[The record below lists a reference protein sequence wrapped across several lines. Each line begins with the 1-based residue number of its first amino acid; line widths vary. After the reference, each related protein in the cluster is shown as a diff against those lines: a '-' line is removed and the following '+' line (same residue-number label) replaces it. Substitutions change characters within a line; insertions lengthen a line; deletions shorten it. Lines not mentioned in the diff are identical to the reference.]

1 MIYRYRLFTFV
12 VLGVLFTTTLVSLWL
27 PNATNAAQAKAPIS
41 AATATAVPAAVASAD
56 GGDPALPKP
65 VDGCPY
71 LSVTDAAALL
81 QEDVQEQAFGNLLLA
96 PAAGSAYPFTSALCG
111 YVSQADQPAAP
122 HLATRVAARAVVAA
136 ELLKGQEIK
145 LMPLIDIVRS
155 SRPNTNPASQR
166 FTEERLVFEALL
178 WGGNVS
184 GAIEYLYALTHDQ
197 PTMHARYVSALG
209 GSNLWVWVVLPEGH
223 FALLID
229 GAFNVV
235 AALLSQAANEQVAL
249 DVATALA
256 LQMQGNLRPSAQ
268 TPRTGACEFLSHADA
283 MRVLSHPL
291 PLAADQGTGFCG
303 YGGMAQRLAE
313 ADLIPLEA
321 LPDGIASG
329 VLAGDAAKAFL
340 LRFGETLYQENPV
353 KDEAIYAN
361 LKEQVASG
369 DFEKAINAFA
379 DLAEQKRW
387 SWTTGTGDGTHLFYR
402 LTNEAD
408 QLAIELLARPD
419 SLLGVIVAK
428 LPRHRS
434 VHWALGWLDS
444 DDGDLLNKVPSDLL
458 PTPTITPTPAP
469 PTPTSTPA
477 ETPSSLSAGLP
488 GHNSKTCFLITLEE
502 AEAIFGRAA
511 IVQDN
516 MAVPGFI
523 TCIHTPAEPIAGSP
537 DAALLTTFPF
547 ASFDSFFDQ
556 LSLTDAE
563 RKAIYEQA
571 AKAMES
577 HDWEPVFQKLLA
589 LSSGLPGWHGERVNS
604 EDADNLFFSQVTTQ
618 GKQLFWFSY
627 NREMKF
633 QFGIAGAVPA
643 DRSDETLLAAVQ
655 EITANFWQAYK
666 EALATP
672 APTSTLISTPT
683 PTGK

>member
-12 VLGVLFTTTLVSLWL
+12 VLGVLFTATLVSLLL
-27 PNATNAAQAKAPIS
+27 PSATNAAQAKAPIS
-41 AATATAVPAAVASAD
+41 AAAVAAANQV
-56 GGDPALPKP
+56 DPTLPNP

-71 LSVTDAAALL
+71 LTSADAAALL
-81 QEDVQEQAFGNLLLA
+81 QEEVQAQAFGNLRLA
-96 PAAGSAYPFTSALCG
+96 PAEGGAYPVASALCG
-111 YVSQADQPAAP
+111 YVSQADQPATP
-122 HLATRVAARAVVAA
+122 YLATQVAAARAVVTA
-136 ELLKGQEIK
+136 ELSRGAAIK

-166 FTEERLVFEALL
+166 FNDERVVFEALL
-178 WGGNVS
+178 WGDNRS
-184 GAIEYLYALTHDQ
+184 GVIEYLYALTHDQ
-197 PTMHARYVSALG
+197 PTMHARYVSELG
-209 GSNLWVWVVLPEGH
+209 GSNLWVWVPLPEGH

-229 GAFNVV
+229 EAFNVI
-235 AALLSQAANEQVAL
+235 AALLSQTADEQVAL

-256 LQMQGNLRPSAQ
+256 LQMQGNLRPKAQ
-268 TPRTGACEFLSHADA
+268 TPRIGECEFLSHANA
-283 MRVLSHPL
+283 MRVLGRPL
-291 PLAADQGTGFCG
+291 PLATDQGDGLCG
-303 YGGMAQRLAE
+303 YGGMAQRLVE

-329 VLAGDAAKAFL
+329 VLAGEAAKAFL
-340 LRFGETLYQENPV
+340 LRFGATLYEENPV
-353 KDEAIYAN
+353 KDEVIYAN
-361 LKEQVASG
+361 LKEEVATG
-369 DFEKAINAFA
+369 DFAKAI
-379 DLAEQKRW
+379 DSLKYLAEQERW
-387 SWTTGTGDGTHLFYR
+387 DWITGTGEGSQLFYR

-408 QLAIELLARPD
+408 KFAIELLVRPD
-419 SLLGVIVAK
+419 GLLGVIVAK

-434 VHWALGWLDS
+434 ARWALGWLDS
-444 DDGDLLNKVPSDLL
+444 DDGDLLNKAPSDLP

-477 ETPSSLSAGLP
+477 ETRSAPSTGLP
-488 GHNSKTCFLITLEE
+488 GHNLKKCSLIKLED

-516 MAVPGFI
+516 MAVPGFL

-563 RKAIYEQA
+563 REAIYEQA
-571 AKAMES
+571 AKAAES

-589 LSSGLPGWHGERVNS
+589 LSSGLPGWHGERVNN

-633 QFGIAGAVPA
+633 QFGIAGTVPA

-666 EALATP
+666 EALATL
-672 APTSTLISTPT
+672 APTSTLTSTPT